1 MITSILIAL
10 MLENYI
16 KKYPLNQRVSC
27 GVIA

>member
-16 KKYPLNQRVSC
+16 KKYTLINFRVYL
-27 GVIA
+27 VE

>member
-16 KKYPLNQRVSC
+16 KKYTLKLIRVYL
-27 GVIA
+27 VE